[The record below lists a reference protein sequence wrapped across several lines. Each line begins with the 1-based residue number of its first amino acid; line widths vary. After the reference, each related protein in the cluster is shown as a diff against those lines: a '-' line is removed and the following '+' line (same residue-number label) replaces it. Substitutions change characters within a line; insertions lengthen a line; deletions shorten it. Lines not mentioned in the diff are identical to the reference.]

1 LELPVLELNIILVGF
16 GNVGRAFAR
25 IISERQSFLR
35 DRHRLSLRLKAIAD
49 SSGTVLLPTGTAGL
63 ETAQDKIGEILAW
76 KNSGRSLGE
85 FPVNGN
91 PGESWRQTLGAGD
104 VLVELSPTNL
114 VDGQPGLSYIREALD
129 RGLHAV
135 TGNKGPIVHA
145 YRELAKRAAD
155 KGVGLKFG
163 GATAGALPT
172 TNVGYYDLA
181 GAEIT
186 GITGI
191 LNGTTNF
198 ILTQMSQNRQPFGEA
213 LAEAQNRGIAE
224 RDPSLDVDGWDTA
237 AKALILANVLMS
249 ADISLGEVH
258 RQGIGEVTLN
268 DIEGAHSRGAVIKL
282 IGRASRNGQSVKV
295 QVATEEVPLAQPL
308 ARVDG
313 TNKGVT
319 FETDLMGPLTV
330 SGGNSGPAPAAAA
343 VLRDIINLARELH
356 PALGGKSHQ

>member
-1 LELPVLELNIILVGF
+1 MELNLILVGF

-25 IISERQSFLR
+25 IINDRGPFLR
-35 DRHRLSLRLKAIAD
+35 DRYGLALNLKAIAD
-49 SSGTVLLPTGTAGL
+49 SSGTVILPDAAAGR
-63 ETAQDKIGEILAW
+63 ETIKEATGEILAW
-76 KNSGRSLGE
+76 KDSGQQLSE
-85 FPVNGN
+85 FPRHGN
-91 PGESWRQTLGAGD
+91 PGKSWREILKAGD
-104 VLVELSPTNL
+104 ILVELSPTNL
-114 VDGQPGLSYIREALD
+114 VDGQPGLGYIREALD
-129 RGLHAV
+129 RGAHII

-145 YRELAKRAAD
+145 YRELVERAAD
-155 KGVGLKFG
+155 KGVGFNFG

-198 ILTQMSQNRQPFGEA
+198 ILTQMGLKGQSFGEA
-213 LAEAQNRGIAE
+213 LAEAQKRGIAE

-237 AKALILANVLMS
+237 AKTLILANVLMG
-249 ADISLGEVH
+249 ADISLGEVD
-258 RQGIGEVTLN
+258 RQGIGEVTVN
-268 DIEGAHSRGAVIKL
+268 EIDGARSRGAAIKL
-282 IGRASRNGQSVKV
+282 VGRASRNGISVKV
-295 QVATEEVPLAQPL
+295 RVAPEEVPLERPL

-330 SGGNSGPAPAAAA
+330 TGGNSGPGPAAAA
-343 VLRDIINLARELH
+343 VLRDIINLARELR
-356 PALGGKSHQ
+356 PALGGKPNP